1 MLRLIVGLGNPGDRY
16 QFSRHNIGFW
26 VLDELAKKWQLSF
39 HRERASASLMC
50 KGTLE
55 EMPFLLVK
63 PLTYMNNSGEAV
75 LKFLK
80 SFELSPQETLVIL
93 DDIFLP
99 LGVLRFRSKGS
110 SGGHNGLQSILKAC
124 NSPEIPRL
132 RLGVGLPEDK
142 TQGWVDHVLDPFS
155 RDELEQV
162 RKMVQG
168 ALDVVGV
175 FVSDG
180 ATGAQKWL
188 TDHQAKRK
196 NVKRET

>member
-1 MLRLIVGLGNPGDRY
+1 LRLIVGLGNPGDRY

-39 HRERASASLMC
+39 RHERASASLMC
-50 KGTLE
+50 KGNLE
-55 EMPFLLVK
+55 EVPFLLVK

-99 LGVLRFRSKGS
+99 LGVLRFRPKGS

-124 NSPEIPRL
+124 NSTEIPRL

-162 RKMVQG
+162 RKMVQV
-168 ALDVVGV
+168 ALDVVDA

-180 ATGAQKWL
+180 AAEAQKWL
-188 TDHQAKRK
+188 NDHQSKKKLRVK
-196 NVKRET
+196 N